1 MFRPEA
7 ETASQPAARHVV
19 RGIYGDELNAK
30 VRAEGVDVDERTD
43 QIPRFGATDYLP
55 LDEGQLQ
62 QQFRLGR
69 GSLFDSIAQPIA
81 DESVKEA
88 KKRGFK
94 AGNPLR

>member
-30 VRAEGVDVDERTD
+30 VRAEGVNVDERTD

-62 QQFRLGR
+62 QQFRQR
-69 GSLFDSIAQPIA
+69 VESAGSGSCL
-81 DESVKEA
+81 A
-88 KKRGFK
+88 KHKHSR
-94 AGNPLR
+94 